1 MNTTID
7 FKDLPQEDISPMIL
21 RSSTVKKD
29 ELIVP
34 TNNMDEE
41 DKTFTDGVSAFS
53 P

>member
-7 FKDLPQEDISPMIL
+7 IKDLPQEEFSPMIL
-21 RSSTVKKD
+21 RSSTVKMD

-41 DKTFTDGVSAFS
+41 DKTITEGVRAFS